1 MRYFIILVAIVFF
14 TIPGFAQPSAAK
26 VQADIK
32 KEFGANCLSVI
43 VVGNGSTSTDYING
57 GYSSFYRVPVN
68 VKLKT
73 ELPGVTKLLK
83 GAAKYG
89 YSGGHSF
96 FYDSYSPGG
105 SEYIGL
111 PAPDTA
117 QIRALILS
125 MGDYGMT
132 GSSAIDV
139 VSFRFFVNPAPTWH
153 SLESVSITAEAIMIM
168 KLSNTRLQTIRRP
181 YALRAYRK
189 TGSSPWTSVAWTTT
203 DGRSDTRKQETI
215 AEETISEYKMSKL
228 TNLAE
233 KARIKEAEKQAELRP
248 KVEIPAVK
256 NIVDVMKWYHGLL
269 MEGDYAK
276 LEAVTLQL
284 LYKNNFDN
292 TTHLINGPGDI
303 ILRSLKRVV
312 TDDFSPYNK
321 QNCPNPEINA
331 KSDTQISW
339 WNKDKSKSCTL
350 IIKNEDGRWYLYD
363 VQVYTWDF
371 HSEARANACM
381 AAPCK

>member
-1 MRYFIILVAIVFF
+1 MRYFFILAAIIFSS
-14 TIPGFAQPSAAK
+14 IPVFAQPSAAK

-32 KEFGANCLSVI
+32 NEFGANCLSVI
-43 VVGNGSTSTDYING
+43 VVGNGSTSTDYVDG

-68 VKLKT
+68 IKLKT
-73 ELPGVTKLLK
+73 DLPGVTKLAK
-83 GAAKYG
+83 GAAKYS
-89 YSGGHSF
+89 YSGGNKF
-96 FYDSYSPGG
+96 FYNSYSPGT

-125 MGDYGMT
+125 MGDYGMRQ
-132 GSSAIDV
+132 SSAIDM
-139 VSFRFFVNPAPTWH
+139 VSFKFFATPAPTWH
-153 SLESVSITAEAIMIM
+153 SLESVSITAEAVMINR
-168 KLSNTRLQTIRRP
+168 LSNTKLQTSRIP
-181 YALRAYRK
+181 YALRVYRK
-189 TGSSPWTSVAWTTT
+189 TASSPWTSVAWTNP
-203 DGRSDTRKQETI
+203 DGRTDTRRKEI
-215 AEETISEYKMSKL
+215 ISEETISEYKMSKL
-228 TNLAE
+228 TILAE
-233 KARIKEAEKQAELRP
+233 KARIKEAEAQAALRP

-256 NIVDVMKWYHGLL
+256 NIVDVMNWYHGLL

-284 LYKNNFDN
+284 LYTDKFDKN
-292 TTHLINGPGDI
+292 THLTNGLGDL
-303 ILRSLKRVV
+303 ILQSLKRVV